1 MRPVIYSPRPT
12 ASRIKLYIPYQE
24 VEIRSQIKQV
34 NTSYYHPQQKMW
46 SVVNTSEKMEEIKQ
60 ILHPN
65 YEVKVEERS
74 QTVKPSTLSEKSFEI
89 MAGYE
94 RKLILKAYSR
104 STIITYKSEF
114 TGFLRFFENRDLK
127 DVTKKEVEGYL
138 AHLITK
144 FKIS

>member
-1 MRPVIYSPRPT
+1 M
-12 ASRIKLYIPYQE
+12 K
-24 VEIRSQIKQV
+24 
-34 NTSYYHPQQKMW
+34 
-46 SVVNTSEKMEEIKQ
+46 EIKQ

-94 RKLILKAYSR
+94 RKHILKAYSR

-114 TGFLRFFENRDLK
+114 AGFLRYFENKDLK
-127 DVTKKEVEGYL
+127 DVSKTEIEGYL

-144 FKIS
+144 FKISEVKQNQSINAIMVF